1 VCRGRP
7 RPRRAHRII
16 SGSTPLARGIRLR
29 KTLIVLLCLI
39 SISAFAL
46 DRQPSSDYHARREAL
61 AKKANAAVLVFAG
74 TEAAGQNDLYGFRQ
88 DNNFYYLTGWTEPG
102 AAILVAPERAAKN
115 GQPALPY
122 TEILFLP
129 AHNYTQ
135 ERWTGPKL
143 GAENPQAPKLTGV
156 DQVEVL
162 DHLRDELVRIL
173 PAPAATIYV
182 NSGDLSASSL
192 AWLTRT
198 NAFPNYIST
207 QDADP
212 LIADLRVRKDDG
224 EIELIR
230 KATEASMAAHVAAM
244 KAMHPGTGERQIA
257 ALMQYEF
264 SKRGCE
270 RPAYAPI
277 VGAGYNSTVLHYSD
291 NDGPIRDG
299 DVVVMDVAGEYSMYA
314 SDITRTLPAN
324 GKFTPRQREIYE
336 IVLGA
341 QQAAIDAFRSGKS
354 TISRNGQNSIYK
366 VAYDYINSHGKDLH
380 GQPLGQYFIHG
391 LSHFVGLEVH
401 DVGDNTQPMGPGMVF
416 TIEPGIY
423 IPEEKIGVR
432 IEDIFYV
439 DNSGKLIRFTEGL
452 PRTVDEVE
460 SAMSSH

>member
-1 VCRGRP
+1 M
-7 RPRRAHRII
+7 
-16 SGSTPLARGIRLR
+16 R
-29 KTLIVLLCLI
+29 KFLGFLLCLI
-39 SISAFAL
+39 SIAASAIE
-46 DRQPSSDYHARREAL
+46 RQPSSDYHARREAL

-102 AAILVAPERAAKN
+102 AAILVAPARAANN

-143 GAENPQAPKLTGV
+143 GAENPQAPQLTGV
-156 DQVEVL
+156 DQVQVL

-173 PAPAATIYV
+173 PSPAATLYV
-182 NSGDLSASSL
+182 NAGDLSASSM

-212 LIADLRVRKDDG
+212 LIAELRVRKDVG
-224 EIELIR
+224 EIDLIR
-230 KATEASMAAHVAAM
+230 KATQASMAAHVAAM

-401 DVGDNTQPMGPGMVF
+401 DVGDSTQPLGPGMVF

-452 PRTVDEVE
+452 PRTVEEVE
-460 SAMSSH
+460 AAMSSH

>member
-1 VCRGRP
+1 L
-7 RPRRAHRII
+7 RR
-16 SGSTPLARGIRLR
+16 
-29 KTLIVLLCLI
+29 VLTFLFLLV
-39 SISAFAL
+39 SISAVAIE
-46 DRQPSSDYHARREAL
+46 RQPSSDYHARREAL

-88 DNNFYYLTGWTEPG
+88 DNNFFYLTGWTEPG
-102 AAILVAPERAAKN
+102 AAILVAPARPAAD
-115 GQPALPY
+115 GQAALPY

-143 GAENPQAPKLTGV
+143 GAENPQAPQLTGV
-156 DQVEVL
+156 DHVEVL
-162 DHLRDELVRIL
+162 DRLRDELVRVL
-173 PAPAATIYV
+173 PAPVATLYV
-182 NSGDLSASSL
+182 NPGDVSASSM

-212 LIADLRVRKDDG
+212 LIAQLRMRKDAG

-230 KATEASMAAHVAAM
+230 KATQASMAAHVAAM
-244 KAMHPGTGERQIA
+244 KAMKPGTGERQIA

-291 NDGPIRDG
+291 DDGQIRDG

-341 QQAAIDAFRSGKS
+341 QQAAMDAFQSGKS
-354 TISRNGQNSIYK
+354 TLSRNGQNSLYK
-366 VAYDYINSHGKDLH
+366 VAYDYINSHGKDLK

-401 DVGDNTQPMGPGMVF
+401 DVGDYTQPMGPGMVF

-439 DNSGKLIRFTEGL
+439 DNSGKLIRLTEGL
-452 PRTVDEVE
+452 PRTVEEVE
-460 SAMSSH
+460 ATMQAH

>member
-1 VCRGRP
+1 M
-7 RPRRAHRII
+7 RRAL
-16 SGSTPLARGIRLR
+16 TFLF
-29 KTLIVLLCLI
+29 LLV
-39 SISAFAL
+39 SISAVAIE
-46 DRQPSSDYHARREAL
+46 RQPSSDYHARREAL

-88 DNNFYYLTGWTEPG
+88 DNNFFYLTGWTEPG
-102 AAILVAPERAAKN
+102 AAILVAPARPATDGRE
-115 GQPALPY
+115 ALPY

-143 GAENPQAPKLTGV
+143 GAENPQAPQLTGV
-156 DQVEVL
+156 DHVEVL
-162 DHLRDELVRIL
+162 DRLRDELVRIL

-182 NSGDLSASSL
+182 NSGDLSASSM

-212 LIADLRVRKDDG
+212 LIAELRVRKDAG

-230 KATEASMAAHVAAM
+230 KATQASMAAHLAAM
-244 KAMHPGTGERQIA
+244 KAMKPGTGERQIA

-291 NDGPIRDG
+291 NDGPIHDG

-341 QQAAIDAFRSGKS
+341 QQAAMDAFQSGKS
-354 TISRNGQNSIYK
+354 TLSRNGHNSLYK
-366 VAYDYINSHGKDLH
+366 VAYDYINSHGKDLK

-401 DVGDNTQPMGPGMVF
+401 DVGDYTHTMGPGMVF

-439 DNSGKLIRFTEGL
+439 DNGGKLIRFTEGL
-452 PRTVDEVE
+452 PRTVEEVE
-460 SAMSSH
+460 TAMQAH